1 MIAITVT
8 PDEVGM
14 HRERELISV
23 WSGRAAAASLLFS
36 PLGYPSTKS
45 LIGRHKV
52 VRHRQQ
58 F

>member
-52 VRHRQQ
+52 VRHR
-58 F
+58 